1 MKIRTILSNLVIIL
15 SLCFLTFAVLDWY
28 NPMMNF
34 SGNVISSKLLLVLC
48 VSAIA
53 LAVLTLLP
61 EKRTPPQP
69 PAALRHPGRRRH
81 S

>member
-48 VSAIA
+48 VIASA

-61 EKRTPPQP
+61 EKQKPVQP
-69 PAALRHPGRRRH
+69 TVVPHHTGRRRY
-81 S
+81 